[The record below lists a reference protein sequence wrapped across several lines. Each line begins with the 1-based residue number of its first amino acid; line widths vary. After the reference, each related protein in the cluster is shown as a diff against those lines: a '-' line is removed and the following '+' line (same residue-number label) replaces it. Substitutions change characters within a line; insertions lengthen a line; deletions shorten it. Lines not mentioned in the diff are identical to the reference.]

1 MQMEEKIY
9 KSMGRSG
16 ALSIAVGVVAIVTGV
31 ASGVLLLISGAR
43 LLANRSKILFQAN
56 DGHFIG
62 NAQSLCRKK

>member
-31 ASGVLLLISGAR
+31 ASGVLFTDQ
-43 LLANRSKILFQAN
+43 RSQTVSEQK
-56 DGHFIG
+56 
-62 NAQSLCRKK
+62 

>member
-31 ASGVLLLISGAR
+31 ADYYYGFSITPPAAL
-43 LLANRSKILFQAN
+43 
-56 DGHFIG
+56 
-62 NAQSLCRKK
+62 

>member
-31 ASGVLLLISGAR
+31 ASGVLFTDQWSQTV
-43 LLANRSKILFQAN
+43 SEQK
-56 DGHFIG
+56 
-62 NAQSLCRKK
+62 